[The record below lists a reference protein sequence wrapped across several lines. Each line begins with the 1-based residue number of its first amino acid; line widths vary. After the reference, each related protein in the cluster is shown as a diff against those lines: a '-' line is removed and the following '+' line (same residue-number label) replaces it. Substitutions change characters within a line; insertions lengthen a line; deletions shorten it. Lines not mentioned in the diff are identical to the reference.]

1 MLGLSAGMARYIP
14 IAVQRKDHA
23 RLWGIIQTGVTLS
36 GLNSTALAIVLFLLA
51 EPLSNKVF
59 NQPDLVP
66 VLRLASLSIPL
77 NTLMNLLTSVTQGFK
92 RMEYKV
98 YSQDITLN
106 LGKLILSIVLI
117 GIGLGVT
124 GALLAH
130 VIALMIT
137 VGLLF
142 YFVHG
147 LFPLIRPWR
156 SAKRNTGEMLHFTLP
171 VYLSRLLSNF
181 SGNIETMVIGS
192 FGVMSGVGVYTT
204 ALRVSGIGGLF
215 HQSLQSIAVPIISDL
230 HSQGK
235 LKQLRRVYQTL
246 TKWGLTFNLPV
257 FLTIVLFAKPLLNI
271 FGDDFVSGASSMII
285 LAFAALFNAGTGPC
299 GSIVTMTGRSKMS
312 FANSVIY
319 LVINIILDLLFIPPW
334 GAVGAAI
341 AVTLTS
347 VLINVLR
354 VTEIFILY
362 RIWPYNKSFLK
373 PITAA
378 LLATGTTYLVKEW
391 LTLKPMLLE
400 LVVGSLLLWSIYFIA
415 IVLLKLSDEDR
426 LILNRLWH
434 RFSAKRS

>member
-1 MLGLSAGMARYIP
+1 
-14 IAVQRKDHA
+14 
-23 RLWGIIQTGVTLS
+23 
-36 GLNSTALAIVLFLLA
+36 
-51 EPLSNKVF
+51 
-59 NQPDLVP
+59 
-66 VLRLASLSIPL
+66 
-77 NTLMNLLTSVTQGFK
+77 
-92 RMEYKV
+92 
-98 YSQDITLN
+98 
-106 LGKLILSIVLI
+106 
-117 GIGLGVT
+117 
-124 GALLAH
+124 
-130 VIALMIT
+130 
-137 VGLLF
+137 
-142 YFVHG
+142 
-147 LFPLIRPWR
+147 
-156 SAKRNTGEMLHFTLP
+156 
-171 VYLSRLLSNF
+171 
-181 SGNIETMVIGS
+181 
-192 FGVMSGVGVYTT
+192 
-204 ALRVSGIGGLF
+204 
-215 HQSLQSIAVPIISDL
+215 
-230 HSQGK
+230 
-235 LKQLRRVYQTL
+235 L